1 MGIEKKYLSVIEAQ
15 SMIPLVRQSLS
26 KIIEINNAIAVLKQI
41 NIKYSDPYEDIYKDI
56 STNKKFFE
64 LNHLL
69 FKELEKLLNMGVVVK
84 DLNIGLVDFFSKH
97 RGKDIFLCWRV
108 GEERITY
115 WHEIGNGFTGRKP
128 ISMLS

>member
-26 KIIEINNAIAVLKQI
+26 KIIEINNAIIVLKQI
-41 NIKYSDPYEDIYKDI
+41 NVKYSDPYEDIYKDI

-64 LNHLL
+64 LNYLL
-69 FKELEKLLNMGVVVK
+69 FKELEKLLEMGVVVK
-84 DLNIGLVDFFSKH
+84 DLNVGLIDFFSKH
-97 RGKDIFLCWRV
+97 RGKEIFLCWRV
-108 GEERITY
+108 GEDRISY
-115 WHEIGNGFTGRKP
+115 WHEIGNNYNGRKP